1 MSDLIININLDESRK
16 RQGLIIETYEGII
29 PNLKSKKFSGQLRN
43 VNLSSLSSV
52 DNLSLADLQNVKSI
66 FNDEHNTQISKYQY
80 IFSTNRIPC
89 LKTLVNQSC
98 VFCRDTRKSPMYEIE
113 QLLINVGSSKLE
125 CIHDFSVFQD
135 GTTLYINYDAQKEEE
150 VRNEIISL
158 FYVNITAEKYSS
170 ELFFDYGDDL
180 VKADEKEIFLNN
192 EERYRNYKFEKKV
205 ITIIKDAHWKN
216 VGKGV
221 FVYDGKDISEDMHK
235 LEKAGIHLYTN
246 NRKKI
251 NVASVDNI
259 SVSYGI
265 DWFELNGTAK
275 AGNIEIK
282 LRDLIDFRKRKE
294 VWTEYNGQ
302 IIIAPSG
309 FKNLGKSHIEKNG
322 DNLRISKEDIL
333 NALDV
338 VDYLGSGNTALYDD
352 LSKYQD
358 IELHISN
365 MLNKTL
371 RDYQLIGVKW
381 LLSLRKNGFGGCLA
395 DDMGLGKTIQIIAY
409 LSDESQEGTD
419 ALIVVPK
426 TLIENWNREF
436 KKYAS
441 EISTYVY
448 HGTGRNFDEAL
459 EHRVVITTYGTLLN
473 DINLISRHKFEH
485 LIIDEAQNIK
495 NSRSKAYRA
504 VRLVNATTRIIMTGT
519 PLENNIQEYWGLMKL
534 VNPTNL
540 SYKTIT
546 SGLSEKQ
553 IVEKIKRL
561 TNPFLLRRY
570 KKDVLDDLPEKEEQ
584 IIYCSLDESQRKLYN
599 KMLESIKYEINR
611 KADRFEMKS
620 NSIILSGLMYLQEVC
635 CHPRLIPKEYN
646 VNQCNESA
654 KMDQLLLMLDE
665 LYVTGHK
672 IVVFSRFTRMLEL
685 INKELTKRHF
695 NIFYLDGSTSS
706 RQSIVDDFEESND
719 GIFLISLKAGGVGLN
734 LVSADTAIIYDP
746 WWNPAIEKQA
756 EDRIYRIGQKNKV
769 TIFKLIATNTIEEKV
784 QTLQETK
791 KRLFD
796 EVLQDHDV
804 PHNISME
811 DIRYLLN

>member
-16 RQGLIIETYEGII
+16 KQGLIIETYEGII

-52 DNLSLADLQNVKSI
+52 DNLSLVDLQNVKSI

-80 IFSTNRIPC
+80 IFSVNRISY
-89 LKTLVNQSC
+89 LRTLINKRC
-98 VFCRDTRKSPMYEIE
+98 VFCKDTRKSPMYEIE
-113 QLLINVGSSKLE
+113 QLLINVEAAKLE
-125 CIHDFSVFQD
+125 CIHDFYVFQE
-135 GTTLYINYDAQKEEE
+135 GTTLYINYNAEKNEEI
-150 VRNEIISL
+150 RNEIVPL
-158 FYVNITAEKYSS
+158 FYINITAEKYSS

-192 EERYRNYKFEKKV
+192 EERYRNYKFENKV
-205 ITIIKDAHWKN
+205 ITIIRDAHWKN

-221 FVYDGKDISEDMHK
+221 FVYDGKDISEDMRK
-235 LEKAGIHLYTN
+235 LEKAGVHLYTN

-251 NVASVDNI
+251 NVVSIEHI

-265 DWFELNGTAK
+265 DWFELNGTAT
-275 AGNIEIK
+275 AGNIEIR
-282 LRDLIDFRKRKE
+282 LSDLVDFRKRKE

-309 FKNLGKSHIEKNG
+309 LKNLGNSCIEKNG

-333 NALDV
+333 IALEV
-338 VDYLGSGNTALYDD
+338 IDYFGDGNIPSYND

-365 MLNKTL
+365 LLNKTL
-371 RDYQLIGVKW
+371 RDYQRIGVKW

-395 DDMGLGKTIQIIAY
+395 DDMGLGKTLQIIAY
-409 LSDESQEGTD
+409 LSDESQEGTT

-448 HGTGRNFDEAL
+448 HGSGRNFDEAL
-459 EHRVVITTYGTLLN
+459 KHRVVITTYGTLLN
-473 DINLISRHKFEH
+473 DIDLISKYKFEH

-540 SYKTIT
+540 SYKTIMG
-546 SGLSEKQ
+546 GLSEKQ
-553 IVEKIKRL
+553 IVEKVKRL

-599 KMLESIKYEINR
+599 IMLESIKHEINR

-620 NSIILSGLMYLQEVC
+620 NSIILSGLMYLQEIC
-635 CHPRLIPKEYN
+635 CHPRLIPREYN

-672 IVVFSRFTRMLEL
+672 IVVFSRFTRMLEI

-695 NIFYLDGSTSS
+695 NVFYLDGSTSN
-706 RQSIVDDFEESND
+706 RQNIVDDFEESND

-769 TIFKLIATNTIEEKV
+769 TIFKLIATDTIEEKV

-796 EVLQDHDV
+796 EVLQEHDV

-811 DIRYLLN
+811 DIRNLLN